1 MKYYPR
7 IRHDLPTAPIV
18 LIGTKVHLREAAGL
32 QRDGGNISRADNGFT
47 YEEGVVMAELIG
59 AVAYIEC
66 SEYDLESSKRASALL
81 SWVAVVHR
89 VRKDLPVLSIE
100 IEEAPPQ
107 ANNFQLLKS
116 RCIIS

>member
-1 MKYYPR
+1 M
-7 IRHDLPTAPIV
+7 
-18 LIGTKVHLREAAGL
+18 LIGTKVHLREAVSL

-89 VRKDLPVLSIE
+89 VRRDLPVLSMGLE
-100 IEEAPPQ
+100 GAPPKT
-107 ANNFQLLKS
+107 NRFPLLKS